1 MPPIALRPA
10 TSADIDAIV
19 VLNAAVVAVTS
30 PMDHARCAELLA
42 LASHARV
49 AERAGSVIGFI
60 LAMLPDDAYAN
71 ANFAWFGER
80 LRRFAY
86 IDRVVI
92 AAEARGGGLGSR
104 FYDDLAQQARA
115 RDMLLLAA
123 EMDLD
128 PPNHGSLAFHAAR
141 GFVPIG
147 TRRYDDG
154 KVVSMQVCALV

>member
-10 TSADIDAIV
+10 TVADIDPIV
-19 VLNAAVVAVTS
+19 ALNAAVVAVTS

-42 LASHARV
+42 LASHALV
-49 AERAGSVIGFI
+49 AEQAGTVIGFM
-60 LAMLPDDAYAN
+60 LAMAPGDAYAN

-92 AAEARGGGLGSR
+92 AAKARGGGVGGR
-104 FYDDLAQQARA
+104 IYDDLARRARA
-115 RDMLLLAA
+115 QDALLLAA

-128 PPNHGSLAFHAAR
+128 PPNHASLAFHAGR